1 MGWGLEDLGE
11 RGRKRR
17 GKWVLLDGWLLA
29 QQHYSWFRIAQETNF
44 APLYNSDDSRIMKL
58 FKNHQNAKKHI
69 LTSLELRKNPPTIFL
84 VWFACALDLF
94 WSFKPQI
101 WVQTLGPHWHKTGCW
116 HVWGQISFIQLEHL
130 SKLDYCSDRSPV
142 TFPPSPVSC
151 RKKGKNIIPF
161 SPTSEYQIC
170 LVYF

>member
-69 LTSLELRKNPPTIFL
+69 LTSLELRKNPPSIFL

-94 WSFKPQI
+94 
-101 WVQTLGPHWHKTGCW
+101 
-116 HVWGQISFIQLEHL
+116 
-130 SKLDYCSDRSPV
+130 
-142 TFPPSPVSC
+142 
-151 RKKGKNIIPF
+151 
-161 SPTSEYQIC
+161 
-170 LVYF
+170 